1 MFNTI
6 KRNAG
11 LAGLIVSLVALF
23 VAIGGVAGALPGKN
37 SVNSGDVAKNSLKSI
52 DLKNDGV
59 TGTDVKESTL
69 NIPAAA
75 LPGKDVFGASVNAAG
90 TVIAATLPGTKA
102 DIQGAGAYS
111 VTFPRSVQG
120 CVPQSSTS
128 TLGGGAAFDSTA
140 SVDGPNTVEV
150 EAGDGSQGYN
160 VTVVC

>member
-1 MFNTI
+1 MLSRLRSHVSPALVI
-6 KRNAG
+6 S
-11 LAGLIVSLVALF
+11 LIALF

-37 SVNSGDVAKNSLKSI
+37 TIDSGDIKKNAVKSPDI
-52 DLKNDGV
+52 KNNNV
-59 TGTDVKESTL
+59 TGTDVNESTL

-75 LPGKDVFGASVNAAG
+75 LPGKDVFGVSVNAAG
-90 TVIAATLPGTKA
+90 TVIAATLPGTTA

-128 TLGGGAAFDSTA
+128 TLGGGAVFDSTA
-140 SVDGPNTVEV
+140 SVAGPNTVEV
-150 EAGDGSQGYN
+150 EAGDGTQGYN